1 MLTKINVKKVEFGRY
16 SKIRIAHL
24 FQYDKG
30 QILQFEDVPDGTE
43 VQFSNNEADTI
54 NKKVTNSQVEI
65 PDILLQENS
74 QIFAYV
80 KIINEDSE
88 TTVKVV
94 QIPVKARARPGD
106 YVSPDDEQTFR
117 EWMEQT
123 LNDTKEIAQSVRNDA
138 DESIKLNENAYKQIQ
153 KNTSGIK
160 VLGENV
166 NELIDISADGIA
178 CSAAGENICIK
189 DASDKKI
196 VSGKLFGKSTQL
208 TTTGVQLWSG
218 GDIIMPRILSN
229 SGYAVAPEEFKQAI
243 LALTNGTY
251 TYSVESVSSGDSKGN
266 FCGKIAFQKVDDSLA
281 LTATNTFELTDAL
294 KAETD
299 KIVIYGNAGENIKY
313 ENIMLNAGSKPLPY
327 EPYTEGQ
334 ASPSPKYPQAIK
346 STGDSGEISLNVQVA
361 YDEIPYEPYK
371 EAHSLVITTPDGLH
385 GIPVSS
391 GGNYTDE
398 HGQQWISDTIEKY
411 ADGTG
416 KRIQRI
422 YKTTFTKE
430 KTFRISIA
438 LKDYRFNTQLPFKHE
453 DTTKRYPV
461 LCNKGVYAEKGNA
474 YGRCFIN
481 SNQFY
486 FTVGANSGIETIDD
500 FKEYVVGEDGIV
512 MYCPLPEPI
521 ETPLTAEEMAELEK
535 LHTYKPIT
543 NITTDCDAGIEVEY
557 VADTKKYIDNKFTE
571 LQEAILSTG
580 GNV

>member
-1 MLTKINVKKVEFGRY
+1 MVIRKKQNVIEVKFGCCCKITSPFLY
-16 SKIRIAHL
+16 
-24 FQYDKG
+24 QYDKG
-30 QILQFEDVPDGTE
+30 QILQFEDVQDGTE

-106 YVSPDDEQTFR
+106 YVAPDDEQTFR

-123 LNDTKEIAQSVRNDA
+123 LNDTKEIAQSIRDDA
-138 DESIKLNENAYKQIQ
+138 ADSIVCSASGESIYIEDSSNRAIL
-153 KNTSGIK
+153 KNVIY
-160 VLGENV
+160 
-166 NELIDISADGIA
+166 
-178 CSAAGENICIK
+178 
-189 DASDKKI
+189 
-196 VSGKLFGKSTQL
+196 GKSTQL
-208 TTTGVQLWSG
+208 TTTGAQLWSG
-218 GDIIMPRILSN
+218 GDIIMPRILSD

-243 LALTNGTY
+243 LALPNGTY

-313 ENIMLNAGSKPLPY
+313 ENIMLNAGSTPLPY

-371 EAHSLVITTPDGLH
+371 EAQSLVITTPDGLH
-385 GIPVSS
+385 GIPVPS

-474 YGRCFIN
+474 YGKCFVN

-486 FTVGANSGIETIDD
+486 FTLGSETGIETVDD
-500 FKEYVVGEDGIV
+500 FKKYVVGEDGIV
-512 MYCPLPEPI
+512 MYCTLPEPI

-571 LQEAILSTG
+571 LREAILSTG